1 MTAQDPDGRRPPRAR
16 GDFPHRRLAAVLAA
30 LVVLGGV
37 TAGIVATVIEGPTIG
52 EDTTTAQA
60 PPTEAASGPSSAEL
74 ASVQGPAAALAD
86 ELRRRG
92 YDARVEDGDVHI
104 VVTEGVPPV
113 LVNFL
118 ATLPKGPVAVIAEVP

>member
-1 MTAQDPDGRRPPRAR
+1 VTAKDPDGRRPPRAR
-16 GDFPHRRLAAVLAA
+16 GDFPHHRLAAVLAA

-37 TAGIVATVIEGPTIG
+37 TAGIVATVIEGPNIG
-52 EDTTTAQA
+52 EDTTTAQTL
-60 PPTEAASGPSSAEL
+60 PRETVSGAASAEL

-118 ATLPKGPVAVIAEVP
+118 ATLPSGPVAVIAETP